1 LKRRQQKIISAKFYS
16 HKMSNSYKFNW
27 FKKKIHTNTW
37 KICWATE
44 CNAAEISIFSNRHH
58 HEWRAE
64 LSDTILKRNHPS
76 QIWFNLVQR
85 FQKRRFKCDFS
96 LKYAYLHNRYKST
109 ERNISQ
115 KQLEHMLNYS
125 LSFTSN

>member
-1 LKRRQQKIISAKFYS
+1 VTPRFSISFSVNFFCQGQMLILIIKEENIILNLETNYIQ
-16 HKMSNSYKFNW
+16 SNVQ
-27 FKKKIHTNTW
+27 
-37 KICWATE
+37 
-44 CNAAEISIFSNRHH
+44 
-58 HEWRAE
+58 

-125 LSFTSN
+125 YGSFSKLCLTVPLSIHDGGGY